1 MDAFWA
7 FELFFSFNAKSAILP
22 FYEVN
27 FMTDYQ
33 KICDFENLYKAHKRA
48 RCCKRHKKD
57 VILFEMNLAENLWN
71 IKNFLENHT
80 YKVAG
85 YKKFMIFDPKERE
98 IQAFSY
104 YGRIVQH
111 VLCDEVLTPFFDKRL
126 IYDNCACRIGKS
138 THFALNRLTHFFH
151 QHYKKFGSN
160 GYILKCDIR
169 KYFASIHH
177 EVLKN
182 RLKTVISDKDILNI
196 LFHIIDSFEHSPNR
210 GLPMGNQ
217 ASQLFDLYYLSPLD
231 RFIKENLQKKHY
243 VRYMDDLV
251 LLSNDKDFLQ
261 DCLKDM
267 RKIVNVR
274 LMLDFN
280 EKTQI
285 FPIKNGVD
293 FLGFHFYL
301 TDSGKIVKKLRRS
314 SKIRFKNRIKSLQKD
329 YKSGKTQLEN
339 INMSL
344 ASYRGHLIHGH
355 TYKLRTS
362 AFSKFTFSKN

>member
-1 MDAFWA
+1 
-7 FELFFSFNAKSAILP
+7 
-22 FYEVN
+22 
-27 FMTDYQ
+27 MTDYQ

-71 IKNFLENHT
+71 IKNSLENHT

-85 YKKFMIFDPKERE
+85 YNKFMIFDPKERE
-98 IQAFSY
+98 IQALSY
-104 YGRIVQH
+104 YDRIVQH

-126 IYDNCACRIGKS
+126 IYDNCACRIGKG

-151 QHYKKFGSN
+151 QHYKKFGPN

-177 EVLKN
+177 AVLKS
-182 RLKTVISDKDILNI
+182 RLQKVIQDKDILTL
-196 LFHIIDSFEHSPNR
+196 LFHIIDSFEYSPNR

-217 ASQLFDLYYLSPLD
+217 TSQLFALYYLDPLD
-231 RFIKENLQKKHY
+231 RFIKEKLQIKHY

-251 LLSNDKDFLQ
+251 LLSNNKDFLQ

-267 RKIVNVR
+267 QKIVNNR
-274 LMLDFN
+274 LKLDFN

-301 TDSGKIVKKLRRS
+301 SDSGKIVKKLRRS
-314 SKIRFKNRIKSLQKD
+314 SKIRFKNRIKALQKD
-329 YKSGKTQLEN
+329 YKFGKIQLEN

-344 ASYRGHLIHGH
+344 ASYRGHLMHGH
-355 TYKLRTS
+355 TYKLRS
-362 AFSKFTFSKN
+362 SVFSKIKFSKN